1 MAGNL
6 LHFFLEK
13 RASLKSI
20 HDFWDTLFIIFWKQG
35 GRCMSKEIKTKTY
48 LEIFEEMLNEVK
60 VFEVKDT
67 YEAWEIMQYGF
78 LQDLLLFAV
87 EKECMSE
94 MLAIAVEEYI
104 VWFLDEKNPRLD
116 EVEEA

>member
-1 MAGNL
+1 MN
-6 LHFFLEK
+6 
-13 RASLKSI
+13 
-20 HDFWDTLFIIFWKQG
+20 
-35 GRCMSKEIKTKTY
+35 KEINTKTY

-104 VWFLDEKNPRLD
+104 VSFLDEKNPRLD
-116 EVEEA
+116 EVIALDEMLWDKLGMTNEYCEALFCKE